1 MPSWEHFFDY
11 EMPQSVNDPDF
22 HYEESS
28 LLQLVTRYGGP
39 IQLPIRDQN
48 EYVLPTGP
56 YDYVDPISFNRG
68 PVRDEAEND
77 RILGELGLPP
87 LPKRAKRRKKK
98 NFDSEDD
105 DDNEDD
111 DAVASNQKRHNKKRS
126 STDQK
131 SATRKSKSEKK
142 IRKDYDGM

>member
-1 MPSWEHFFDY
+1 LIFISK
-11 EMPQSVNDPDF
+11 
-22 HYEESS
+22 
-28 LLQLVTRYGGP
+28 
-39 IQLPIRDQN
+39 N

-111 DAVASNQKRHNKKRS
+111 DDDAVASNHKRHNKKRS

-142 IRKDYDGM
+142 SRKDYDGI

>member
-1 MPSWEHFFDY
+1 LIFISK
-11 EMPQSVNDPDF
+11 
-22 HYEESS
+22 
-28 LLQLVTRYGGP
+28 
-39 IQLPIRDQN
+39 N

-111 DAVASNQKRHNKKRS
+111 DDAVASNQKRHNKKRS

-142 IRKDYDGM
+142 SRKDYDGM